1 MTQIA
6 VNCEKIIENPTKGV
20 TRHPN
25 EVCLL
30 KQVLVYLQDDDV
42 RVRLLAMLS
51 LLKVF
56 NDILPVPISTGITCR
71 TILSTLLPRKKRKC
85 S

>member
-20 TRHPN
+20 TRRPN

-56 NDILPVPISTGITCR
+56 NDILPVSISTGILYR
-71 TILSTLLPRKKRKC
+71 TIPSISLQRKKRKF